1 MLNRLIEWSINQR
14 FIVIVLA
21 VAWLITGVYLTA
33 QTNVDVFPEFAP
45 PQVVVQTEAPGMVA
59 EEVETLVTLPMEV
72 ALNGMPGLSQI
83 RSASLVGISTITIVF
98 SYGTDVYHARQL
110 VNERLQLAAPNLPKG
125 IAQPTVLPVMPAI
138 GDILKIGLVS
148 EKTSPMDLRTLA
160 DWDIRNR
167 ILAVPGVARVLVI
180 GGEERE
186 FQVLVDPAKLQ
197 SYQVTLDD
205 VEKAVADSN
214 AVSAG
219 GFLVTPD
226 QQLSVQGLGRPKD
239 VNDIADSVVSSRNN
253 VPVLL
258 KHVARVEVRPA
269 FKIGD
274 TVINARPGV
283 YMYVTK
289 QPGIDTLQL
298 TERVEQAL
306 KDVRQ
311 SLPKDIEFI
320 YVFRQA
326 DFIQKSISSVVS
338 AILLGGVLV
347 VIILLLFL
355 LNWRSSV
362 ISLVAIPLSIL
373 TAILA
378 IKFTGGSINT
388 MTLGGLAI
396 AVGEVVDDAII
407 DVENVYRRLRDNR
420 ESPERKPA
428 YMVIYEA
435 CIEVRSSVV
444 YATFIVGLVFLPVFL
459 LSGVEKQIFAPLGW
473 SYLVAIMAS
482 LFVALTVTPA
492 MCMYFL
498 SKNEVIPTREPWT
511 IVRIQEAYAAILER
525 VMSAPKL
532 VLGTSI
538 LLFCLS
544 LILLPF
550 MGQAFLPHFKESSLI
565 ITSIGRAGQ
574 SLEATTRIGAGLEK
588 TLLEHGD
595 IQSMAQWAGRAE
607 LDDMAG
613 GSNFSEFDVR
623 LKDTD
628 KPIEPILSD
637 IREHL
642 EKLPGVVSDV
652 GSFIS
657 HRIDEVLSGGTRAGI
672 VIKIF
677 GPDLKTLH
685 DLGQHVT
692 ETLEKVN
699 GAVDVRMEP
708 QVVVPR
714 ISVNIDRQK
723 AARYGITS
731 RHLIED
737 IETAF
742 HGRVTSQILEGQ
754 RLFPLRVWLDEPYRH
769 NLDLVKRLLID
780 APTGA
785 RIPISEVANISIVEG
800 PSIVVREDV
809 ARRMVVQAN
818 TSGRDVVSIV
828 NEAKERIAKTVRM
841 PSGYYVVYAGQYAA
855 QREASQTL
863 LWTSLLTFGG
873 ILLLLNQA
881 LGSWKLTA
889 VVASNL
895 PLAAI
900 GGILA
905 VTMTG
910 NILSIG
916 SLIGFISLFGISNRN
931 TILLATHIH
940 DLLNRGVPF
949 EQAIYMGAMHRVA
962 PVLMTALTASL
973 GMLPLAI
980 GKGAGSELEQP
991 LAIVIVGGMFTST
1004 ALTLIVIPALFQVFM
1019 RKEWI
1024 PPENVIATKA
1034 TEQ

>member
-1 MLNRLIEWSINQR
+1 MLNSLIEGSINKR
-14 FIVIVLA
+14 FIVVVLA
-21 VAWLITGVYLTA
+21 IVCAVAGIYLTA
-33 QTNVDVFPEFAP
+33 RTNVDVFPEFAP
-45 PQVVVQTEAPGMVA
+45 PQVVLQTEAPGMVA
-59 EEVETLVTLPMEV
+59 EEVETLVTLPLEV
-72 ALNGMPGLSQI
+72 ALNGMPGLTQI
-83 RSASLVGISTITIVF
+83 RSASLVGISNITIIF
-98 SYGTDVYHARQL
+98 SYGTDVYRARQL
-110 VNERLQLAAPNLPKG
+110 VNERLQLASANLPKG
-125 IAQPTVLPVMPAI
+125 IAQPAVLPVMPAI

-148 EKTSPMDLRTLA
+148 EKTSPMELRTLA

-167 ILAVPGVARVLVI
+167 ILAVPGVARVLII
-180 GGEERE
+180 GGEKKE
-186 FQVLVDPAKLQ
+186 FQVLVDPAKMQ
-197 SYQVTLDD
+197 SYHVTLDD
-205 VEKAVADSN
+205 VEKAVNDSN

-239 VNDIADSVVSSRNN
+239 VDQIAESVVTVRNN
-253 VPVLL
+253 TPVLL
-258 KHVARVEVRPA
+258 KHVARVEIRPA
-269 FKIGD
+269 FKLGD

-283 YMYVTK
+283 YLYVTK
-289 QPGIDTLQL
+289 QPGIDTVQL
-298 TERVEQAL
+298 TQNVEQAL
-306 KDVRQ
+306 SDIRQ
-311 SLPKDIEFI
+311 SLPKDIEFV

-326 DFIQKSISSVVS
+326 EFIQKSVSSVVT
-338 AILLGGVLV
+338 AMMLGGVLV
-347 VIILLLFL
+347 VIILLAFL
-355 LNWRSSV
+355 LNWRSSI
-362 ISLVAIPLSIL
+362 ISLTAIPLSIL

-407 DVENVYRRLRDNR
+407 DVENVYRRLRENKV
-420 ESPERKPA
+420 SSNPKPTHT
-428 YMVIYEA
+428 VIYEA
-435 CIEVRSSVV
+435 CTEVRSSVV

-459 LSGVEKQIFAPLGW
+459 LTGVEKQIFAPLGW
-473 SYLVAIMAS
+473 SYLIAIMAS

-498 SKNEVIPTREPWT
+498 ARNDAIPKSEPWT
-511 IVRIQEAYAAILER
+511 ITRIQQIYAVILEK
-525 VMSAPKL
+525 VMAAPRTVL
-532 VLGTSI
+532 VASI
-538 LLFCLS
+538 GLFSLS
-544 LILLPF
+544 LGLLPF
-550 MGQAFLPHFKESSLI
+550 MGQAFLPHFRENSLI

-588 TLLEHGD
+588 TLLKHKD
-595 IQSMAQWAGRAE
+595 VQAVAQWAGRAD

-623 LKDTD
+623 LKDSD
-628 KPIEPILSD
+628 KPIEPILAD

-642 EKLPGVVSDV
+642 EELPGVVSDV

-672 VIKIF
+672 AIKIF
-677 GPDLKTLH
+677 GPDL
-685 DLGQHVT
+685 
-692 ETLEKVN
+692 ETLRQVGAQASGVLKNVR

-714 ISVNIDRQK
+714 ISVSIDRQK
-723 AARYGITS
+723 AGRYGLTA
-731 RHLIED
+731 RHLIDD

-742 HGRVTSQILEGQ
+742 HGRVTSQVLEGQ
-754 RLFPLRVWLDEPYRH
+754 RLFPLRIWLDEPYRH

-780 APTGA
+780 APSGA
-785 RIPISEVANISIVEG
+785 RIPISEVANIALVEG
-800 PSIVVREDV
+800 PSMVMREDV
-809 ARRMVVQAN
+809 ARRIVIQAN

-828 NEAKERIAKTVRM
+828 NDAKAKIANSIKL
-841 PSGYYVVYAGQYAA
+841 PAGYYIVYAGQYAA

-863 LWTSLLTFGG
+863 LWTSALTFCG

-889 VVASNL
+889 IVAANL

-905 VTMTG
+905 VVLTG
-910 NILSIG
+910 NVLSIG

-940 DLLNRGVPF
+940 DLLNQGVAF
-949 EQAIYMGAMHRVA
+949 EDAVFKGAMHRVA
-962 PVLMTALTASL
+962 PVLMTALTAAL

-1004 ALTLIVIPALFQVFM
+1004 ALTLIVVPALFQVFM
-1019 RKEWI
+1019 RRHAWQHE
-1024 PPENVIATKA
+1024 PGPAMRS
-1034 TEQ
+1034 

>member
-1 MLNRLIEWSINQR
+1 MLNGLIKWSINKR

-21 VAWLITGVYLTA
+21 VVWAVAGVYLTA
-33 QTNVDVFPEFAP
+33 KTNVDVFPEFAP
-45 PQVVVQTEAPGMVA
+45 PQVVIQTESPGMVA
-59 EEVETLVTLPMEV
+59 EEVETLVTLPLEV
-72 ALNGMPGLSQI
+72 ALNGMPGLAQI
-83 RSASLVGISTITIVF
+83 RSASLVGISNITIIF
-98 SYGTDVYHARQL
+98 SYGTDVYRARQL
-110 VNERLQLAAPNLPKG
+110 VNERIQLASANLPKG
-125 IAQPTVLPVMPAI
+125 ISQPTVLPVMPAI

-148 EKTSPMDLRTLA
+148 DKTSPMELRTLA

-167 ILAVPGVARVLVI
+167 ILAVPGVARVLII
-180 GGEERE
+180 GGEKKE

-197 SYQVTLDD
+197 SYQVTLDE
-205 VEKAVADSN
+205 VERAVSDSN
-214 AVSAG
+214 SVSAG

-226 QQLSVQGLGRPKD
+226 QQLSVQGLGRPKN
-239 VNDIADSVVSSRNN
+239 VAEIAESVVAVRNN

-258 KHVARVEVRPA
+258 KHVARIEVQPA
-269 FKIGD
+269 FKLGD
-274 TVINARPGV
+274 TVINNRAGV
-283 YMYVTK
+283 YLYVTK
-289 QPGIDTLQL
+289 QPGVDTVQL
-298 TERVEQAL
+298 TQNVERAIQ
-306 KDVRQ
+306 DVRQ
-311 SLPKDIEFI
+311 SLPKDVQFI
-320 YVFRQA
+320 YIFRQA
-326 DFIQKSISSVVS
+326 DFIQKSVSSVVTS
-338 AILLGGVLV
+338 ILLGGALV
-347 VIILLLFL
+347 VIVLLIFL

-362 ISLVAIPLSIL
+362 ISLTAIPLSIL
-373 TAILA
+373 SAILVL
-378 IKFTGGSINT
+378 KFTGGSINT

-407 DVENVYRRLRDNR
+407 DVENVYRRLRENKI
-420 ESPERKPA
+420 SSNRKPIHI
-428 YMVIYEA
+428 VIYEA

-459 LSGVEKQIFAPLGW
+459 LSGVEKQIFAPLGL
-473 SYLVAIMAS
+473 SYLIAIMAS

-498 SKNEVIPTREPWT
+498 SKDETIPKNEPWT
-511 IVRIQEAYAAILER
+511 VTRIQKAYGVILEK
-525 VMSAPKL
+525 VMAAPKTVL
-532 VLGTSI
+532 VASTI
-538 LLFCLS
+538 LFTLS
-544 LILLPF
+544 LGLLPF
-550 MGQAFLPHFKESSLI
+550 MGQAFLPHFRENSLI

-574 SLEATTRIGAGLEK
+574 SLEATTRMGAGLEK
-588 TLLEHGD
+588 TLLTQGEV
-595 IQSMAQWAGRAE
+595 QAMAQWAGRAE

-623 LKDTD
+623 LKDSD
-628 KPIEPILSD
+628 KPIEPILAE

-642 EKLPGVVSDV
+642 EELPGVVSDV

-672 VIKIF
+672 AIKIF
-677 GPDLKTLH
+677 GPDLATLRQ
-685 DLGQHVT
+685 LGAQVSR
-692 ETLEKVN
+692 TLNDVK

-714 ISVNIDRQK
+714 ISISIDRQK
-723 AARYGITS
+723 AARYGVTS

-742 HGRVTSQILEGQ
+742 HGRVTSQVLEGQ

-785 RIPISEVANISIVEG
+785 RIPISEVANISLVDGPNIVM
-800 PSIVVREDV
+800 REDV
-809 ARRMVVQAN
+809 ARRMVIQAN

-828 NEAKERIAKTVRM
+828 NEAKDKISNSVKL
-841 PSGYYVVYAGQYAA
+841 PKGYYIVYAGQYAA
-855 QREASQTL
+855 QKEASQTL
-863 LWTSLLTFGG
+863 LWTSVLTFCG

-895 PLAAI
+895 PLAVI

-905 VTMTG
+905 VSLTG
-910 NILSIG
+910 NVLSIG

-931 TILLATHIH
+931 TILLATHIQ
-940 DLLNRGVPF
+940 DLLNQGLPF
-949 EQAIYMGAMHRVA
+949 EEAVFKGAMHRVA
-962 PVLMTALTASL
+962 PVLMTALTAAL

-991 LAIVIVGGMFTST
+991 LAIVIVGGMVTST
-1004 ALTLIVIPALFQVFM
+1004 ALTLIVVPALFQVFM
-1019 RKEWI
+1019 KKDTWQ
-1024 PPENVIATKA
+1024 NGKSSNKDS
-1034 TEQ
+1034 